1 MIGGRRPL
9 QGRKAGDRR
18 VRVERPHAPYFRYAG
33 PNQLVARE
41 AASQPRTPLGRAIA
55 RTRAVVFG
63 RPLATEAEIEE
74 RLSKRKALAIFSS
87 DAIS

>member
-18 VRVERPHAPYFRYAG
+18 VRVERPHAPFFRYTG

-41 AASQPRTPLGRAIA
+41 AASIPRTGRGRALA
-55 RTRAVVFG
+55 RLRAFVFG
-63 RPLATEAEIEE
+63 RPFE
-74 RLSKRKALAIFSS
+74 SKSG
-87 DAIS
+87 